1 MGCDHSHGARLCRD
15 WIDGR
20 HEYENRIVAAGGSGM
35 RGAVIR
41 VLVAED
47 VRVVRE
53 TLVALLSLEEDID
66 VVAALAA
73 GDRIVP
79 AALQHHPDVALLDID
94 LPGVDG
100 LTAAAE
106 LAAQVPGCRALILTG
121 LGTPDNLRQA
131 LAAGAPGFLLKDEPT
146 EVLIDAVR
154 TVARGGRVIDPRL
167 GYPPGSADA
176 DPPGAGS
183 PSLT

>member
-1 MGCDHSHGARLCRD
+1 M
-15 WIDGR
+15 
-20 HEYENRIVAAGGSGM
+20 
-35 RGAVIR
+35 IR

-66 VVAALAA
+66 VVASLAA

-79 AALQHHPDVALLDID
+79 AALRHRADVALLDVD

-106 LAAQVPGCRALILTG
+106 LAWRLPGCRALILTG
-121 LGTPDNLRQA
+121 LGTPDNLRRA
-131 LAAGAPGFLLKDEPT
+131 LAAGVSEFLLKDGPADE
-146 EVLIDAVR
+146 LIDAVR
-154 TVARGGRVIDPRL
+154 TAAQGGGQVIDPRL
-167 GYPPGSADA
+167 GYPPGG
-176 DPPGAGS
+176 PGEGTSPTGS
-183 PSLT
+183 PSPS

>member
-1 MGCDHSHGARLCRD
+1 MP
-15 WIDGR
+15 
-20 HEYENRIVAAGGSGM
+20 
-35 RGAVIR
+35 GAVIR

-53 TLVALLSLEEDID
+53 TLVALLALEEDID
-66 VVAALAA
+66 VVAALAT

-106 LAAQVPGCRALILTG
+106 LAARLPGCRVLIVTG
-121 LGTPDNLRQA
+121 LGTPGNLRQA
-131 LAAGAPGFLLKDEPT
+131 LAIGVPGFLLKDGLAGE
-146 EVLIDAVR
+146 LIDAVR
-154 TVARGGRVIDPRL
+154 TVAYGGQVIDPRL
-167 GYPPGSADA
+167 DYPPGNPGA
-176 DPPGAGS
+176 DPSGASS
-183 PSLT
+183 PSPT